1 MPHPVRRHIA
11 QQIVDSIKNICDHD
25 INFID
30 TDGIIYAST
39 DASRT
44 GDFHPAG
51 KQAAQSG
58 ETVTVEKDDP
68 LAGTRRGINMPIR
81 HKGEIVAVIGI
92 TGDPEEAGRYA
103 YLAQRITSLLLK
115 EHDLDRESQ
124 NRRTRINYVIRS
136 MIHQENID
144 QSFMLETLRMNGFR
158 DMNALC
164 RILVVQLDSRYNPSN
179 ISLIESEI
187 LRVFSL
193 AAPCLYTFNYPG
205 EYVLLSEGTSFK
217 RNLSRF
223 RDLEE
228 RFRGLLKIG
237 AGDERP
243 LTRQHLSYRAA
254 RLCLKS
260 LSSGRGFA
268 LFEDLDLEILL
279 GSVSDHARQA
289 FLDRVTASLEAGDR
303 DLLNAYFGHDRS
315 LKETCED
322 LFIHKNTL
330 QYRLRRIAEKTGYD
344 PRVFQDAAVLYA
356 ALKLEALSGRETE

>member
-124 NRRTRINYVIRS
+124 DRRTRINYVIRS

-217 RNLSRF
+217 RNLSQF

-228 RFRGLLKIG
+228 RFRGLLQIG

-243 LTRQHLSYRAA
+243 LNRQHLSYRAA

-279 GSVSDHARQA
+279 GSVSDHARRA
-289 FLDRVTASLEAGDR
+289 FLDRVTASLEEGDR
-303 DLLNAYFGHDRS
+303 DLLSAYFGHDRS

>member
-44 GDFHPAG
+44 GDFHAAG

-58 ETVTVEKDDP
+58 ETVTVERDDP
-68 LAGTRRGINMPIR
+68 LAGTRKGINMPIR
-81 HKGEIVAVIGI
+81 HNGEIVAVIGI

-103 YLAQRITSLLLK
+103 YLAQRITTLLLK

-144 QSFMLETLRMNGFR
+144 QAFMLETLRQSGIR
-158 DMNALC
+158 DMEAPY
-164 RILVVQLDSRYNPSN
+164 RTLVVQLDSRYNPSN
-179 ISLIESEI
+179 LSMIESEI
-187 LRVFSL
+187 LRAFSL
-193 AAPCLYTFNYPG
+193 VEPCLYTFNYPG
-205 EYVLLSEGTSFK
+205 EYVLLSEAEALKKS
-217 RNLSRF
+217 LSAF

-228 RFRGLLKIG
+228 RFRGLLQIG
-237 AGDERP
+237 VGDERP
-243 LTRQHLSYRAA
+243 LTRQYRSYQAA

-260 LSSGRGFA
+260 MTPGRGFA

-279 GSVSDHARQA
+279 GSVSDHARRA
-289 FLDRVTASLEAGDR
+289 FLDRVTASLEDGDR
-303 DLLNAYFGHDRS
+303 ELLSAYFGRGMS
-315 LKETCED
+315 LKETCEA

-330 QYRLRRIAEKTGYD
+330 QYRLKRIAEKTGYD
-344 PRVFQDAAVLYA
+344 PRAFRDAAVLYA
-356 ALKLEALSGRETE
+356 ALKLETLSGQEKG

>member
-44 GDFHPAG
+44 GDFHAAG

-58 ETVTVEKDDP
+58 ETVVVEEDSP

-81 HKGEIVAVIGI
+81 YNGEIIAVIGI
-92 TGDPEEAGRYA
+92 TGDPEETGRYA
-103 YLAQRITSLLLK
+103 YLAQRITTLLLK

-144 QSFMLETLRMNGFR
+144 QTFMLETLQQSGIR
-158 DMNALC
+158 DTDAPY
-164 RILVVQLDSRYNPSN
+164 RTLVVQLDSRYNPSN
-179 ISLIESEI
+179 LSMIESEI

-193 AAPCLYTFNYPG
+193 VKPCLYTFNYPG
-205 EYVLLSEGTSFK
+205 EYVLISEAGSLEC
-217 RNLSRF
+217 RLPCF
-223 RDLEE
+223 RDLAQ

-237 AGDERP
+237 VGEERP
-243 LTRQHLSYRAA
+243 LTRQYRSYQAA

-260 LSSGRGFA
+260 MSSEQDFA

-279 GSVSDHARQA
+279 GSVSDHARLA
-289 FLDRVTASLEAGDR
+289 FLDRVTASLEEDDR
-303 DLLNAYFGHDRS
+303 ELLSAYFGRSMS
-315 LKETCED
+315 LKKTCEA

-330 QYRLRRIAEKTGYD
+330 QYRLKRIADRTGYD
-344 PRVFQDAAVLYA
+344 PRAFQDAAVLYT
-356 ALKLEALSGRETE
+356 ALKLESLSGQEKK